1 MLFQLFFPLL
11 PKRSSR
17 DTSFCVSDC
26 EPDVE
31 EWLWASLSSSLAE
44 LLSSELS
51 ESDPDELLD
60 ELALAAGA
68 LSALPA
74 EGFGEHAR
82 AGSPSDRGILPSAAG
97 TALMRRGDERLEIER
112 ASVPAAAAGAGRR
125 GKE

>member
-31 EWLWASLSSSLAE
+31 EEWLWTSLSSSLAE

-60 ELALAAGA
+60 ELALAAGV
-68 LSALPA
+68 LGALPA

-82 AGSPSDRGILPSAAG
+82 AGSPSDRGCGWNSCLIC
-97 TALMRRGDERLEIER
+97 
-112 ASVPAAAAGAGRR
+112 
-125 GKE
+125 